1 MMASALVSQGNPQAV
16 TCPQTLDSTTAPAL
30 ESSLLTE
37 LDQGGAVRLDALTG
51 LNDGQRAELRRRVA
65 DHLGTTVIIRPGGRP
80 SALCLQDSVDLV
92 CVLLRTNITQDQAA
106 CIFGVSQATASR
118 RWDLLRDAI
127 AAALATLVPSVREV
141 VGRAGSV
148 LVDGFLAPT
157 WDWKHV
163 RGMYSDKHRES
174 GFNIQVAA
182 SIAGNLAAVGDPI
195 PGARHDAHAYAAS
208 GLAARLADHDTLGD
222 KGYQGHTT
230 IHPIRKPPKTEMTV
244 HDQRFNASVSS
255 IRAAVE
261 RANSHLQNWKILA
274 TRFRPPLE
282 KFPATLRAIVG
293 LYYLKWAFE

>member
-1 MMASALVSQGNPQAV
+1 
-16 TCPQTLDSTTAPAL
+16 
-30 ESSLLTE
+30 
-37 LDQGGAVRLDALTG
+37 VRLDALTG
-51 LNDGQRAELRRRVA
+51 LTSGQRAELRRRVA
-65 DHLGTTVIIRPGGRP
+65 EHLGATVIARSGGRP
-80 SALCLQDSVDLV
+80 SALCLEGSVDLV
-92 CVLLRTNITQDQAA
+92 CVLLRTNLTQDQTA

-127 AAALATLVPSVREV
+127 DTALAQLVPTVLEV
-141 VGRAGSV
+141 VGKNGSV

-163 RGMYSDKHRES
+163 DGMYSDKHGEA

-182 SIAGNLAAVGDPI
+182 SIGGHLAAVGDPI
-195 PGARHDAHAYAAS
+195 PGARHDAHAFAAS
-208 GLAARLADHDTLGD
+208 GLAAKLTGHDTLGD
-222 KGYQGHTT
+222 KGYQGHAT
-230 IHPIRKPPKTEMTV
+230 IHPVRKPPRAELSG

-261 RANSHLQNWKILA
+261 RANAHLQNWKILV